1 MAHGGRSAGPRA
13 AGSADADVPPWQADL
28 QRYQALRE
36 SLAARPS
43 PRRHPRLR
51 PDGCLLEGR
60 PVLNRLHVLAT
71 FEWPVHRIGP
81 RYRGRERDGLPVR
94 LVLFRNAI
102 GGIDHIVLGEH
113 AEVLIAD
120 LARRRV
126 AGRRLITDLA
136 RRLADQQCAD
146 AIGLQR
152 GLALLLEQFRAR
164 GLVLGSLWD
173 NRAP

>member
-1 MAHGGRSAGPRA
+1 
-13 AGSADADVPPWQADL
+13 
-28 QRYQALRE
+28 
-36 SLAARPS
+36 
-43 PRRHPRLR
+43 
-51 PDGCLLEGR
+51 
-60 PVLNRLHVLAT
+60 VLNRLHVLAT

-113 AEVLIAD
+113 AEALITD

-126 AGRRLITDLA
+126 AGCRLITDLA
-136 RRLADQQCAD
+136 RRLAGEQGAD
-146 AIGLQR
+146 AVGLQR

-164 GLVLGSLWD
+164 GLVLGSTGHD
-173 NRAP
+173 VS